1 MYEKFAKNELKNNLF
16 EYATSELSQ
25 DAFICWL
32 ASYAHEEAEKDA
44 ALNPAGE
51 ESFRPGPHG
60 LNDERPRNPWGTGE
74 MFIKQRVFPRK
85 PPCAPHLAV
94 PGTIHPSAGNSLF
107 IFHAFCVPIPI

>member
-44 ALNPAGE
+44 ALKN
-51 ESFRPGPHG
+51 
-60 LNDERPRNPWGTGE
+60 
-74 MFIKQRVFPRK
+74 
-85 PPCAPHLAV
+85 
-94 PGTIHPSAGNSLF
+94 AGNVC
-107 IFHAFCVPIPI
+107 IGN